1 MHLRA
6 FCYFGIV
13 KAPAR
18 LEQALRLLPEA
29 EREACTDLIKGL
41 AGMAPPQVRA
51 RWEQERSEERAALE
65 TVAQKRAGGRLFAMP
80 GRVRTLLLRRTRWQ
94 SQES

>member
-18 LEQALRLLPEA
+18 LEQTLRLLPEA
-29 EREACTDLIKGL
+29 DREACTDLIKGL
-41 AGMAPPQVRA
+41 AGMAPPQVCA
-51 RWEQERSEERAALE
+51 RWEKERAEERAALE
-65 TVAQKRAGGRLFAMP
+65 TAAQKRVGGRLCAMP
-80 GRVRTLLLRRTRWQ
+80 GRVRTLLLRRARWQ